1 MIELHVINNFDSKIK
16 LSNKL
21 IKKYISDIILNE
33 SKYVKI
39 IMSIIIADDEYLR
52 KLKIKYFNLDILTD
66 VITFD
71 LSDNNKN
78 LEAEIYISWDR
89 INDNSKKYNEKLDDE
104 VKRVVIHGCLHL
116 IGFNDST
123 KEEKKIMRKKEQK
136 YINNMK
142 GNIII

>member
-1 MIELHVINNFDSKIK
+1 MKASIILSSYNNLGVLK
-16 LSNKL
+16 LS
-21 IKKYISDIILNE
+21 IE
-33 SKYVKI
+33 SLRHQTEKDFE
-39 IMSIIIADDEYLR
+39 IIIADDEYLR

-123 KEEKKIMRKKEQK
+123 KEEKKIMRKKELK
-136 YINNMK
+136 YINSMK